1 MIPTRSTMEIIK
13 SCSICAFLLFMGVC
27 NAQSAISGGIGPEE
41 RETVGLK
48 IYLTKLDVDHL
59 QDPKYAKQI
68 AWSPVTKDGSF
79 SFDRKHIS
87 DKDAIYRL
95 YIKNMEK
102 AITDTVARSKA
113 FILSSSDNIRF
124 HKGDGPFGASTNSNL
139 ADNEWQRLR
148 EFEKELFRS
157 GSEEKED
164 ASRLKSFAKDS
175 LRILTVKL
183 IGIRQLEE
191 KRLLDQDIS
200 KNPEYYLTLLNEL
213 KESDLPP
220 AQYRFLENK
229 LAFLTQEAVER
240 KYAWSTAINLIL
252 AILVIAMGAFL
263 VFQRK
268 RRPVLPDLS
277 RQERNVQ
284 GLILQG
290 KTNKEIANELF
301 ISLST
306 VKTHITNIYG
316 KLKVSGRQEL
326 LRRFQD

>member
-1 MIPTRSTMEIIK
+1 MKIIK
-13 SCSICAFLLFMGVC
+13 SCSICTLFLCLGVC
-27 NAQSAISGGIGPEE
+27 NAQSAISGGINPKD

-48 IYLTKLDVDHL
+48 IYLTKLDVEHL
-59 QDPKYAKQI
+59 QNLKYAKEI
-68 AWSPVTKDGSF
+68 AWSPITKDGSF

-95 YIKNMEK
+95 YIQCMEK

-124 HKGDGPFGASTNSNL
+124 HKGDEPLGAYTNSNV
-139 ADNEWQRLR
+139 ADKEWQSLR
-148 EFEKELFRS
+148 EFEKQLFQS
-157 GSEEKED
+157 GLAEKED
-164 ASRLKSFAKDS
+164 AFRLKTFAKDS
-175 LRILTVKL
+175 LRILMVKL

-200 KNPEYYLTLLNEL
+200 KNPDYYLTLLNDL

-220 AQYRFLENK
+220 ARYRFLEKK

-240 KYAWSTAINLIL
+240 KYARSIAINLML
-252 AILVIAMGAFL
+252 GFLLLAMGALL

-306 VKTHITNIYG
+306 VKTHVTNIYS

-326 LRRFQD
+326 LRRFQN